1 MSEIKVNKISPRT
14 ACGTVTLGDS
24 GDTIAIGAGV
34 TTSGMGRTGTVDWIT
49 TAKTN
54 SDSPITAVTG
64 KGYFLNTTA
73 GAITINLPAGSAG
86 DIVSMSDYARTWQTN
101 NVTVSPNGSEKIG
114 GVAEDAT
121 LDTEGQSVT
130 FVYVDSTQGWLNT
143 MDSTSNVRG
152 TAFVTATGGT
162 VTTSGNCK
170 IHTFTGPGTF
180 CVSAAGSTTLN
191 NTVSYLLVA
200 GGGAAG
206 NNRSGGG
213 GAGGYRELK
222 SPETPFTASPL
233 DGYPT
238 PANRIVVSSSPGS
251 YPIVVGAGG
260 AATPTNGARGSNS
273 TGLGITATGGGGGI
287 GDGGTGSLTNS
298 PGGSGG
304 GGSNSS
310 SGGSG
315 NTPSKTPPQGN
326 NGGPANGGQGGG
338 GGGGATAAGVTGSN
352 PGGNGGAGATSSI
365 NGTPTARAG
374 GGGAGS
380 SGTAGSGGTGGG
392 ADGGNH
398 STYPGSAGTVN
409 TGGGGGGV
417 GEPGGCGG
425 AGGSGIVIIRS
436 KYQ

>member
-238 PANRIVVSSSPGS
+238 PANRIVVSSSPRS
-251 YPIVVGAGG
+251 YPIVVGYNDG

-273 TGLGITATGGGGGI
+273 TGLGITATGEEENWRWWYR
-287 GDGGTGSLTNS
+287 SLTNS
-298 PGGSGG
+298 QEFWRRRIKFFIRRFWKYSLK
-304 GGSNSS
+304 
-310 SGGSG
+310 
-315 NTPSKTPPQGN
+315 NT
-326 NGGPANGGQGGG
+326 
-338 GGGGATAAGVTGSN
+338 
-352 PGGNGGAGATSSI
+352 TS
-365 NGTPTARAG
+365 R
-374 GGGAGS
+374 
-380 SGTAGSGGTGGG
+380 
-392 ADGGNH
+392 
-398 STYPGSAGTVN
+398 
-409 TGGGGGGV
+409 
-417 GEPGGCGG
+417 
-425 AGGSGIVIIRS
+425 
-436 KYQ
+436 K